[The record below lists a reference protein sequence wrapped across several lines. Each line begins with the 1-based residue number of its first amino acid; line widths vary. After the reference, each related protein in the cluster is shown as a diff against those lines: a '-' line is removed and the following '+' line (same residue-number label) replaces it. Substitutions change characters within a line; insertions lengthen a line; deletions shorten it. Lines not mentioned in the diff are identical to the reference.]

1 MEISSAK
8 ITSDDNDKRITL
20 NAMGVKFVVKESLL
34 NSIEPESRLGMLRNY
49 KQLTSRQIQ
58 RVCDDYD
65 PFKPEFFF
73 MRDPDVLKLILNY
86 LISGKLH
93 VSADLC
99 EVFVKSE
106 LSYWMLDPKKM
117 SRCCKAEFEAKCKS
131 KTEDINVEE
140 EIIEK
145 INASHFKTYS
155 LKEKLWN
162 ITQFPND
169 IELGAYYSKNFK
181 SSIVSIK

>member
-1 MEISSAK
+1 MEMSSAK

-34 NSIEPESRLGMLRNY
+34 NNIEPESRLGMLRNY

-117 SRCCKAEFEAKCKS
+117 SRCCKAQFEAKCKS